1 MRRIQ
6 VLGTGCPKC
15 KMLTANA
22 EAAVKTLGVEATVE
36 KVEKI
41 ADIMKFGVMTTPALV
56 VDGQVKSAGKVL
68 SADDIRKFLEKSACA
83 CGTAPKLIFA
93 CSGAA
98 DVGAIADQAARKLT
112 KDGAGKMFCLA
123 GVGGRVPGILA
134 TTESAAR
141 ILAIDGC
148 PLNCAKNCLEQAG
161 FKKYEHLQLAD
172 LGMEKGKT
180 PPTPEA
186 VAKAAT
192 AGAAKLTC

>member
-1 MRRIQ
+1 MSD
-6 VLGTGCPKC
+6 K
-15 KMLTANA
+15 N
-22 EAAVKTLGVEATVE
+22 
-36 KVEKI
+36 
-41 ADIMKFGVMTTPALV
+41 
-56 VDGQVKSAGKVL
+56 
-68 SADDIRKFLEKSACA
+68 ACA
-83 CGTAPKLIFA
+83 CGAAPKLIFA

-98 DVGAIADQAARKLT
+98 DVGAVADQAARRLT

-123 GVGGRVPGILA
+123 GVGGRVSGIMA

-148 PLNCAKNCLEQAG
+148 PLNCVKSCLEQAG
-161 FKKYEHLQLAD
+161 FTKYEHLQLAD

-192 AGAAKLTC
+192 AGPQSWRADRRKARHT